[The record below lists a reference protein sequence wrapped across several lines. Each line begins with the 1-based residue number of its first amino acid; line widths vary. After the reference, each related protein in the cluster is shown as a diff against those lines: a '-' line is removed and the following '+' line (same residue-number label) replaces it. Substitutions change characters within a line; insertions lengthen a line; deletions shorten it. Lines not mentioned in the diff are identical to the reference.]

1 MWVYIYLQKLSTKLD
16 GNGGFLD
23 RGVSSA
29 KGGKKLVSINIGKAD
44 LRKSTDDAGLN

>member
-1 MWVYIYLQKLSTKLD
+1 MWVYFYKNLRIKLD

-29 KGGKKLVSINIGKAD
+29 KGGKKLVSINFGKAD